1 MEVPRERKGI
11 SKPPLTQSY
20 PIMKN
25 FSPVAAR
32 FRRYQWLML
41 LVTTFCYLF
50 YYTGRQSWGFVIQ
63 SLENDLGLDKVQM
76 GWIAGAM
83 LAAYGIGQ
91 FVNGNLGDQFGG
103 RRLLCLG
110 AITSTVLVWVT
121 SFSNSFVTLLIFWTL
136 NGYAQSLGWAP
147 GGKIITNWW
156 GSRERAKAFGVY
168 MTGAAF
174 SSVLIFA
181 LCILILQLG
190 LSWRWVFRLPVLLL
204 LLSGI
209 ACYFIIRDTPEELGL
224 NSPDEEAKKDKGGE
238 FATTVETTSEERAID
253 RYLAALGNWRFMTAC
268 ISIGFESMARYGLL
282 IWVPVYYL
290 GKGWEE
296 NPSTAWISLAL
307 PIGMAFGAIFG
318 GQLSDRFFHSKRRA
332 PIVLLML
339 AAAFVSL
346 ALYFVPKE
354 QQTLAIGLLF
364 LSGFLV
370 YAPQSAFWALCPDL
384 LGVKRAGTGI
394 GVMDAIA
401 YLFAAAQGPIF
412 GIVISRWGEPA
423 IFVATAIVCMLC
435 VLTILPVK
443 K

>member
-1 MEVPRERKGI
+1 MN
-11 SKPPLTQSY
+11 SQPPHPDTA
-20 PIMKN
+20 K
-25 FSPVAAR
+25 R
-32 FRRYQWLML
+32 FRRYQWLTL
-41 LVTTFCYLF
+41 WATTFCYLF

-63 SLENDLGLDKVQM
+63 GLEKDLGLDKVQT

-83 LAAYGIGQ
+83 LAAYGLGQ
-91 FVNGNLGDQFGG
+91 FINGNLGDKFGG

-110 AITSTVLVWVT
+110 AITSTVLVWIT
-121 SFSNSFVTLLIFWTL
+121 SFSYSFWTLLIPWAL

-147 GGKIITNWW
+147 GGKVITNWW
-156 GSRERAKAFGVY
+156 GRHERAKAFGIY
-168 MTGAAF
+168 MMGAAF

-181 LCILILQLG
+181 LCILILQTG
-190 LSWRWVFRLPVLLL
+190 MHWRWVFRLPVFLLL
-204 LLSGI
+204 AAGI
-209 ACYFIIRDTPEELGL
+209 ACYFIIRDTPADLGFAALEED
-224 NSPDEEAKKDKGGE
+224 S
-238 FATTVETTSEERAID
+238 ETDTPTAETEERSLD
-253 RYLAALGNWRFMTAC
+253 RYKAALSNWRFLTAC

-282 IWVPVYYL
+282 IWVPVFYL
-290 GKGWEE
+290 GKDWKT
-296 NPSTAWISLAL
+296 NPSTAWVSLAL

-332 PIVLLML
+332 PIVLLMT
-339 AAAFVSL
+339 AAAAVSL
-346 ALYFVPKE
+346 ALYVVPRD
-354 QQTLAIGLLF
+354 QQALAVGLLF

-412 GIVISRWGEPA
+412 GMVIHRWGEPA
-423 IFVATAIVCMLC
+423 VFVATAVVCLFC
-435 VLTILPVK
+435 VVAILPVK